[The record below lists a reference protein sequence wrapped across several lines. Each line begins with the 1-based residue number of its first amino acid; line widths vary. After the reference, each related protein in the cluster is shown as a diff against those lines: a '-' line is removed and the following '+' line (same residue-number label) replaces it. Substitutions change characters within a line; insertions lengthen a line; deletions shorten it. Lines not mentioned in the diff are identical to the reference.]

1 MTTTRFEIGAFD
13 GNGDFDSWKKKMRV
27 LLSHHKVLI
36 ALEPDDQKWSDEQTT
51 RTDEIREEAFNLI
64 FLHLGDAVIRKV
76 DGMTNPFDLWN
87 KLESLYCNIPIF

>member
-1 MTTTRFEIGAFD
+1 MTSTRFEIGIFD
-13 GNGDFDSWKKKMRV
+13 GKGDYRCLKKKMRV

-36 ALEPDDQKWSDEQTT
+36 ALEPNDRKWSDEQTV
-51 RTDEIREEAFNLI
+51 RTNEIREEAFNLI